1 MEENKTRIN
10 KFLASKGVASRRQV
24 DLWIEEG
31 RISVNGSLAT
41 SGQKVSEEDD
51 IVVNGKSISQKKQKK
66 VYYLLYKEEEVLSAV
81 KDDRGR
87 RTVVDCVPSPYRIFP
102 VGRLDYRTSG
112 LILLTN
118 DGDLFNRMMHPRA
131 EIFKSYEVLAK
142 GHLTKEQ
149 LKTLEEGVELEEG
162 KTLAALIAKVKYE
175 KGNTFFEISIRE
187 GRNRQIRRMLEAVGS
202 RVYRLRRTKIGK
214 LSLDGLSL
222 GEYRALEEKE
232 IEYLY
237 SLS

>member
-1 MEENKTRIN
+1 MEENKIRIN
-10 KFLASKGVASRRQV
+10 KFLASKGLASRRQV

-31 RISVNGSLAT
+31 KILVNGKIAT
-41 SGQKVSEEDD
+41 SGQKVSEEDK
-51 IVVNGKSISQKKQKK
+51 IVVNGKVISQEPEKK

-87 RTVVDCVPSPYRIFP
+87 KTVVDCILTKYRIFP

-118 DGDLFNRMMHPRA
+118 DGELFNRIMHPRA
-131 EIFKSYEVLAK
+131 EIFKTYEVVVK
-142 GHLTKEQ
+142 GHLSKEQ
-149 LKTLEEGVELEEG
+149 IRNLEEGVNLEEG
-162 KTLAALIAKVKYE
+162 KTLAALVAKVKYE

-187 GRNRQIRRMLEAVGS
+187 GRNRQIRRMVEAVGS
-202 RVYRLRRTKIGK
+202 RVYQLRRTKIGK

-222 GEYRALEEKE
+222 GKYRTLKQEE

-237 SLS
+237 SL

>member
-1 MEENKTRIN
+1 MEENKIRIN
-10 KFLASKGVASRRQV
+10 KFLASKGLASRRQV

-31 RISVNGSLAT
+31 KILVNGKIAT
-41 SGQKVSEEDD
+41 SGQKVSEEDK
-51 IVVNGKSISQKKQKK
+51 IVVNGKVISQEPEKK
-66 VYYLLYKEEEVLSAV
+66 VYYLLYKEEEVLSVV

-87 RTVVDCVPSPYRIFP
+87 KTVVDCIPTKYRIFP

-118 DGDLFNRMMHPRA
+118 DGELFNRIMHPRA
-131 EIFKSYEVLAK
+131 EIFKTYEVVVK
-142 GHLTKEQ
+142 GHLSKEQ
-149 LKTLEEGVELEEG
+149 IRNLEEGVNLEEG
-162 KTLAALIAKVKYE
+162 KTLAAFVAKVKYE

-187 GRNRQIRRMLEAVGS
+187 GRNRQIRRMVEAVGS
-202 RVYRLRRTKIGK
+202 RVYQLRRTKIGK

-222 GEYRALEEKE
+222 GKYRTLKQEE

-237 SLS
+237 SL

>member
-1 MEENKTRIN
+1 MEENKIRIN
-10 KFLASKGVASRRQV
+10 KFLASKGLASRRQV

-31 RISVNGSLAT
+31 KILVNGKIAT
-41 SGQKVSEEDD
+41 SGQKVSEEDK
-51 IVVNGKSISQKKQKK
+51 IVVNGKVISQEPEKK

-87 RTVVDCVPSPYRIFP
+87 KTVVDCIPTKYRIFP

-118 DGDLFNRMMHPRA
+118 DGELFNRIMHPRA
-131 EIFKSYEVLAK
+131 EIFKTYEVVVK
-142 GHLTKEQ
+142 GHLSKEQ
-149 LKTLEEGVELEEG
+149 IRNLEEGVNLEEG
-162 KTLAALIAKVKYE
+162 KTLAALVAKVKYE

-187 GRNRQIRRMLEAVGS
+187 GRNRQIRRMVEAVGS
-202 RVYRLRRTKIGK
+202 RVYQLRRTKIGK

-222 GEYRALEEKE
+222 GKYRTLKQEE

-237 SLS
+237 SL

>member
-1 MEENKTRIN
+1 M
-10 KFLASKGVASRRQV
+10 
-24 DLWIEEG
+24 
-31 RISVNGSLAT
+31 
-41 SGQKVSEEDD
+41 
-51 IVVNGKSISQKKQKK
+51 
-66 VYYLLYKEEEVLSAV
+66 
-81 KDDRGR
+81 
-87 RTVVDCVPSPYRIFP
+87 
-102 VGRLDYRTSG
+102 
-112 LILLTN
+112 
-118 DGDLFNRMMHPRA
+118 
-131 EIFKSYEVLAK
+131 
-142 GHLTKEQ
+142 
-149 LKTLEEGVELEEG
+149 EEGVELEEG

-187 GRNRQIRRMLEAVGS
+187 GKNRQIRRMVEAVGS

>member
-1 MEENKTRIN
+1 MEENKIRIN
-10 KFLASKGVASRRQV
+10 KFLASKGLASRRQV

-31 RISVNGSLAT
+31 KILVNGSLAT
-41 SGQKVSEEDD
+41 SGQKVSEEDE
-51 IVVNGKSISQKKQKK
+51 IIVNGKSFSGKKETK

-87 RTVVDCVPSPYRIFP
+87 RTVIDCIPTPYRIFP

-118 DGDLFNRMMHPRA
+118 DGELFNRIMHPRA

-142 GHLTKEQ
+142 GHLTKQQ

-162 KTLAALIAKVKYE
+162 KTLAALVAKVKYE

-187 GRNRQIRRMLEAVGS
+187 GRNRQIRRMVEAVGS
-202 RVYRLRRTKIGK
+202 RVYQLRRTKIGK

-222 GEYRALEEKE
+222 GKYRMLKQEE

-237 SLS
+237 SL